1 MWRVV
6 RCFVK
11 GESMN
16 PCFENLNR
24 IEFVMTYA
32 CTGRCKHCSE
42 GEHTSISAGGH
53 IDGKTAAKAVRELCS
68 RFKIDSIM
76 TFGGE
81 PLLLPDDV
89 CEIHSAALKAGIPKR
104 QIITNG
110 YFSKDSKVIK
120 SVAERLAKSGVNAL
134 LLSVDAFHQEHIP
147 IEPVAEFA
155 LAAKAAGIPI
165 KSQPAWLVSEQDD
178 NPYNLQTRE
187 ILAHFAQLGIQPSEG
202 NVIFPEGN
210 ALKYLAEYF
219 NAENLPHNPYVED
232 PCDIRAVCVSPD
244 GSLLGGNIN
253 KSGII
258 DILERYKPPKGESI

>member
-81 PLLLPDDV
+81 PLLPDDV

-187 ILAHFAQLGIQPSEG
+187 IL
-202 NVIFPEGN
+202 
-210 ALKYLAEYF
+210 KYLAEYF

-253 KSGII
+253 QSGII

>member
-1 MWRVV
+1 
-6 RCFVK
+6 
-11 GESMN
+11 MN
-16 PCFENLNR
+16 PCFKNLNR

-42 GEHTSISAGGH
+42 GEHTSISAGRH
-53 IDGKTAAKAVRELCS
+53 IDGKTAARAVRELCS
-68 RFKIDSIM
+68 CCKIDSLM

-89 CEIHSAALKAGIPKR
+89 CEIHSAAFKAGIPKR

-110 YFSKDSKVIK
+110 YFSKDSGAIRN
-120 SVAERLAKSGVNAL
+120 VAERLAKSGVNAL

-147 IEPVAEFA
+147 LEPVTEFA

-165 KSQPAWLVSEQDD
+165 KSQPAWLVSEQDG

-187 ILAHFAQLGIQPSEG
+187 ILAHFEGMGIQPSEG

-219 NAENLPHNPYVED
+219 DAENLPENPYAQD
-232 PCDIRAVCVSPD
+232 PRDIRAISVSPD

-253 KSGII
+253 QSGIM
-258 DILERYKPPKGESI
+258 DILELYKPPRGESI